1 MDEWT
6 RKAAETFSGDLF
18 AVQVTGIVLEQAGEN
33 YARCTLALESRHRN
47 ANHQVMGGVIFTLAD
62 FAFAVA
68 ANGSG
73 LQTPTVTLASQIQYL
88 SPVRGERLTA
98 ETNCLKNG
106 RSTCVFEVL
115 VTDELGTKIA
125 KATVTGYRVRK

>member
-6 RKAAETFSGDLF
+6 KKAAETFTGDRF
-18 AVQVTGIVLEQAGEN
+18 AVQVTGARLEQAGEN
-33 YARCTLALESRHRN
+33 YARCSLALEDRHRN

-68 ANGSG
+68 ANGPE

-88 SPVRGERLTA
+88 SPVRGETLTA
-98 ETNCLKNG
+98 ETSCLKNG
-106 RSTCVFEVL
+106 RGTCVFEVL
-115 VTDELGTKIA
+115 VTDELGTKVA